1 MSVEMINPSG
11 LFQSEHYA
19 HVAVATGTRTVYL
32 AGQVAYDEH
41 QRIVGVGD
49 LAAQVE
55 QAMLNVGRGLEAA
68 GATFDDVAKL
78 TMYVTR
84 WTPEQMPQFV
94 AGMGRAAGRLGITS
108 RPPASLIGVAVLYH
122 PDILIEIEAIAVLP

>member
-1 MSVEMINPSG
+1 MSVELINPSG

-19 HVAVATGTRTVYL
+19 QVAIATGARTVYL

-84 WTPEQMPQFV
+84 WTPERMPQFV
-94 AGMGRAAGRLGITS
+94 AGMGRAAERLGITS
-108 RPPASLIGVAVLYH
+108 RPPASLIGVATLYD